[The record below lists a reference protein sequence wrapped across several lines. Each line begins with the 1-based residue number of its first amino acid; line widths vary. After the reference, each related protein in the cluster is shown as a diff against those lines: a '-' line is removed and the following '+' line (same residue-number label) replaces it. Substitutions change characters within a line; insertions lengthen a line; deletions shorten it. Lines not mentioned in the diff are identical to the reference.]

1 MKEIN
6 IDNSL
11 EIIKVIMGL
20 WEFKTIELEYKI

>member
-1 MKEIN
+1 MNRIS

-11 EIIKVIMGL
+11 ERIELIMGL